1 MVFDEL
7 LRLPIGQLL
16 GKEKVIV
23 TQWGRVCWF
32 SLVGYLLQTVLFSAL
47 NIDIVIRFPLLTVTR
62 RDDNRKDLR
71 TLTCGLPGGLQL
83 VNYWQKEGNSHCSGA
98 VYAGLLMD

>member
-1 MVFDEL
+1 MVSQAGLSPSQLSL
-7 LRLPIGQLL
+7 LRLSIGQLL

-32 SLVGYLLQTVLFSAL
+32 SLAGYLLQTVLFSAL
-47 NIDIVIRFPLLTVTR
+47 NIDIIIRYPLLTVTR

-71 TLTCGLPGGLQL
+71 TLTCGLPGGLPISQL
-83 VNYWQKEGNSHCSGA
+83 LAKGR
-98 VYAGLLMD
+98 